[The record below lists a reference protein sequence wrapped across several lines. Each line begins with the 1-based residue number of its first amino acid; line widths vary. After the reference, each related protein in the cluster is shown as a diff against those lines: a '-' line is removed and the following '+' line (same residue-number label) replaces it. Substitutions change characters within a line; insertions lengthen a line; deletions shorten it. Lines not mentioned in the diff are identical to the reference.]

1 MYKVT
6 KKIFSLLTVLFLC
19 LSTSQLAQAAETSP
33 VPNVMPE
40 TEIIV
45 PPAPVNDGLPHGLI
59 LLTQTKRPT
68 DVNADI
74 VLQVYTIN
82 PTTGEQTLWS
92 QFTKPS
98 PDISFNYL
106 LAGSIKGQLNA
117 NCTVFAANKPK
128 AAVGEYGQDVN
139 HAGWIDQSGQ
149 FFDVSNALGLDYT
162 FALGFGETDDKF
174 YFDVFEKL
182 GMRGKYSII
191 QSVLCRS
198 TIEGIKKGEYERVCV
213 YDDPQIREPNR
224 YYLYHRDLFDGL
236 KLVYSGASVSWELPA
251 TDYAEPGKNIIIA
264 DYHPHPDCPY
274 FPIKNDTSVLFD
286 STTGSLIHYLPD
298 SYNTDNK
305 SEWGGVLSPD
315 GTTVAYLTV
324 PGTSGQVSL
333 EYTDISGFFASGFNP
348 ASRGVPTKMELA
360 DGPIKQATWNVYDYV
375 TENPSCILLE
385 WRE

>member
-6 KKIFSLLTVLFLC
+6 KKFLSLLLALILC
-19 LSTSQLAQAAETSP
+19 LSTSQLTQAAEP
-33 VPNVMPE
+33 PIPE
-40 TEIIV
+40 TPGTTDIGQ
-45 PPAPVNDGLPHGLI
+45 PAPPINDGEPHGLI
-59 LLTQTKRPT
+59 LLTQTKHLT
-68 DVNADI
+68 DVNADV
-74 VLQVYTIN
+74 VLQVYTID
-82 PTTGEQTLWS
+82 PATGAQTLWS
-92 QFTKPS
+92 QFAKPS

-106 LAGSIKGQLNA
+106 LAGNIKGQLNA

-139 HAGWIDQSGQ
+139 HGGWIDQSGQ

-182 GMRGKYSII
+182 GMRGKYAII
-191 QSVLCRS
+191 QSVLCRG
-198 TIEGIKKGEYERVCV
+198 TIEGIKKGEYERVHV
-213 YDDPQIREPNR
+213 YSNPEIVEPNR

-236 KLVYSGASVSWELPA
+236 KLVYSGANVSWELPA
-251 TDYAEPGKNIIIA
+251 TDYAEPGKNIVIA
-264 DYHPHPDCPY
+264 DYHPHPDSPY
-274 FPIKNDTSVLFD
+274 FPIKNDTSILFD
-286 STTGSLIHYLPD
+286 SVSGTLIHYLPD

-360 DGPIKQATWNVYDYV
+360 DGPVKQATWNVYDYV